1 MRVKDES
8 IKDGLRLNIKKT
20 KIMTFGPITAWQIGG
35 EKVGVVT
42 DFLFLRSKITVDSN
56 CSHEIRWLLLQE
68 SDD

>member
-8 IKDGLRLNIKKT
+8 IKAGLRLNIKKT